1 MIYIEKNLQLILFFV
16 ASTFDITIYILI
28 MMAANSTKMV
38 NAAIARII
46 KSINTS
52 VSVVSKEIEDWYDTT

>member
-38 NAAIARII
+38 KAAIARII

-52 VSVVSKEIEDWYDTT
+52 VSVVSKEIEDW

>member
-28 MMAANSTKMV
+28 MMAAKSTKMV
-38 NAAIARII
+38 KAAIARII

-52 VSVVSKEIEDWYDTT
+52 VSVVSKEIEDW